1 MRRRKN
7 NFENLLNLTR
17 DCFIYILDSSNSV
30 QSHFELISSVLA
42 LEGTEPL
49 AEPVAEP
56 VAELAVELINNHLI
70 SVHQK
75 R

>member
-1 MRRRKN
+1 MI
-7 NFENLLNLTR
+7 FSL
-17 DCFIYILDSSNSV
+17 DCFIYILDSSNS
-30 QSHFELISSVLA
+30 SSITCFELISSVLA
-42 LEGTEPL
+42 LEATEPL
-49 AEPVAEP
+49 AELVAEP